1 MGLYPGQGFQMIPY
15 YPAAPVD
22 PANVIIAV
30 PAVHGDEDSS
40 VPDEDES
47 QNSQME
53 EQDMLDYI
61 DHLEKLLN
69 LRQQLSGAKNVTLQQ
84 KTSF

>member
-1 MGLYPGQGFQMIPY
+1 MGLYPGQGFQMVPY

-30 PAVHGDEDSS
+30 PAVYGDEDSS

-47 QNSQME
+47 
-53 EQDMLDYI
+53 
-61 DHLEKLLN
+61 
-69 LRQQLSGAKNVTLQQ
+69 
-84 KTSF
+84 